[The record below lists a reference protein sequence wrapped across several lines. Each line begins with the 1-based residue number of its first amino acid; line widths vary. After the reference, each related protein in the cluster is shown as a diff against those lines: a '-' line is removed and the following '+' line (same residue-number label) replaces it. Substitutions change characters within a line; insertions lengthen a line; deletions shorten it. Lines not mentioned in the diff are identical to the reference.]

1 VTDVS
6 ERIQCRWCKAQSPAA
21 STSCERCGAP
31 LDLRNLVTD
40 SGWRQAPQIRDLTE
54 IHFWNSVAQVDGTVV
69 PVVDV
74 QLAAGDWVFFEH
86 HVMLWKDENVAM
98 SVMDTPGGAKRIL
111 AGMPFVLSVAQGPG
125 RVSFSRDSP
134 GEIVMLPVEP
144 GTELDAREHAMLL
157 ASAGLTFSFEKIQGM
172 KSILALGSGMYLDR
186 FVAQDAPGLLV
197 LHGYGNVMQRQ
208 LAEGE
213 SIQVEPGGFLY
224 KDASVTMEICT
235 QKLDSGAADAGPPSA
250 ATQGVQAAK
259 GLATRGFAGLKA
271 AREAM
276 KSGDKIGGLVS
287 GLQAAA
293 GAATSTSMTLMRLV
307 GPGRVGIQSMY
318 MAHDTQ

>member
-6 ERIQCRWCKAQSPAA
+6 QQIQCRWCRAQSPTTA
-21 STSCERCGAP
+21 TSCERCGAP
-31 LDLRNLVTD
+31 LDIRDTVSD
-40 SGWRQAPQIRDLTE
+40 AGWRMAPRIRDLTQ
-54 IHFWNSVAQVDGTVV
+54 IKFWSSVAQVDGTVV

-74 QLAAGDWVFFEH
+74 ELGADDWVFFEH

-125 RVSFSRDSP
+125 RVSLSRDAP

-144 GTELDAREHAMLL
+144 GMELDAREHAMLM
-157 ASAGLTFSFEKIQGM
+157 ASAGLTFTFEKIQGL
-172 KSILALGSGMYLDR
+172 KSMMALGSGMYLDR
-186 FVAQDAPGLLV
+186 YIAQEAPGLLI

-213 SIQVEPGGFLY
+213 AILVEPGGFLY
-224 KDASVTMEICT
+224 KDASVTMEIAT
-235 QKLDSGAADAGPPSA
+235 VRFDGADDGGGGGGGGGG
-250 ATQGVQAAK
+250 GVQAAK
-259 GLATRGFAGLKA
+259 GFASRGLAGLKA
-271 AREAM
+271 ARQAM
-276 KSGDKIGGLVS
+276 KSGDKIGGLMT
-287 GLQAAA
+287 GLQAATNA
-293 GAATSTSMTLMRLV
+293 VTGTSMNVMRLS

-318 MAHDTQ
+318 KPHATD